1 MSKVIEADFPPR
13 NPEAGSSW
21 LSFTGRPSLN
31 GARRILVVDN
41 DFNTTRLIKIL
52 LEKTGNYF
60 VLPENDSARR
70 DLARHSYAG
79 DRRGRSSGTTSE

>member
-13 NPEAGSSW
+13 NPEVGSSW
-21 LSFTGRPSLN
+21 FSFMGRPSLN

-52 LEKTGNYF
+52 TRRQLTILYLRKTIR
-60 VLPENDSARR
+60 PRR
-70 DLARHSYAG
+70 IRPRAIFG
-79 DRRGRSSGTTSE
+79 PT